1 MSGQQWDGR
10 YGRGRVGPLQ
20 ALTPVRLPGGVW
32 GPPPATGTVT
42 FNAQGFPSAGV
53 GAVPASVVSSST
65 ARAEWPMPVRW
76 EAQLWLGIERVSY
89 TGNPPAPVPV
99 WPIPTNNTVA
109 FSVNG
114 SLQWRI
120 ESAQANL
127 PVQLPLGP
135 GVYPFKPAVLGA
147 PGLGATFALIAQQV
161 EFSVLSVEGIGDP
174 LLANSTWQWTVSFL
188 LGLTSAG
195 WPSQ

>member
-1 MSGQQWDGR
+1 
-10 YGRGRVGPLQ
+10 
-20 ALTPVRLPGGVW
+20 
-32 GPPPATGTVT
+32 
-42 FNAQGFPSAGV
+42 
-53 GAVPASVVSSST
+53 
-65 ARAEWPMPVRW
+65 MPVRW